1 MYYYEFI
8 FLLIISLLSNFAA
21 DNQLL
26 FHLNQKSMK
35 KKRLFLVMML
45 TMFMLSLSNAY
56 AARVPLTYDDPTSNQ
71 GDPHRSPVQVPE
83 VDLSGYTLTFFD
95 SCMGCTL
102 RIVNAEDEVEYTT
115 IITSD
120 TLVLPSTL
128 VGQYELQII
137 RDNLCFYGDIEL

>member
-1 MYYYEFI
+1 
-8 FLLIISLLSNFAA
+8 
-21 DNQLL
+21 
-26 FHLNQKSMK
+26 
-35 KKRLFLVMML
+35 
-45 TMFMLSLSNAY
+45 MFMLSLSNAY
-56 AARVPLTYDDPTSNQ
+56 AARVPLTYDDPHTPYHN
-71 GDPHRSPVQVPE
+71 PNKSPVQIPE

-95 SCMGCTL
+95 SCVGCTL

>member
-1 MYYYEFI
+1 M
-8 FLLIISLLSNFAA
+8 
-21 DNQLL
+21 
-26 FHLNQKSMK
+26 
-35 KKRLFLVMML
+35 VML
-45 TMFMLSLSNAY
+45 ATTFLSLPSDSAY
-56 AARVPLTYDDPTSNQ
+56 AARVPLTYDNPVIFS
-71 GDPHRSPVQVPE
+71 GPHRSPVQIPE

-95 SCMGCTL
+95 SCVGCTL

-128 VGQYELQII
+128 EGQYELQII

>member
-1 MYYYEFI
+1 MFKNKL
-8 FLLIISLLSNFAA
+8 FLLVILAMTF
-21 DNQLL
+21 
-26 FHLNQKSMK
+26 
-35 KKRLFLVMML
+35 
-45 TMFMLSLSNAY
+45 LSLPSNDAY
-56 AARVPLTYDDPTSNQ
+56 AARVPLTYDDPVIYSN
-71 GDPHRSPVQVPE
+71 PHKSPIQVPE

-95 SCMGCTL
+95 SCVGCTL

-115 IITSD
+115 VITSD